1 MTITFS
7 EQLTGISFHFMKRS
21 FTLFFVSFLF
31 TVSMA
36 VAQPGGARMG
46 AGGMSMGAGQTG
58 RLYGKI
64 LDSTSGK
71 PLDAVSVQLVSSK
84 FDMVKKQRKDTII
97 SGMLTPANG
106 DFSLENVPI
115 MGDYRIRISAIGYV
129 TLEQKVSFLSAEV
142 QQKLMQAFASMNQ
155 PAAKG
160 DSAKGKPAAQPNMME
175 VLRKAFG
182 GDMSQMA
189 SMADK
194 DLGNFM
200 LKPDAKMLENVT
212 VTANRP
218 MMQMGIDRKIFN
230 VDKSLAASGSSAIDI
245 MRQIPSVNVDIDGNV
260 SVRNTSPTLFI
271 DGRPTTLSLDQIPA
285 DDIQSVEL
293 ITNPSAK
300 YDASGGTAAIINVVL
315 KKNKKSGYNGSVR
328 AGMDSRFRPNLGGD
342 INVRQQK
349 VNLFAS
355 GNFSMRKSLG
365 WSDIATDYAPT
376 GNLPAYAIA
385 QDVNNTNRGYF
396 AFGRA
401 GADFFI
407 DNRNTLTLSTNLVNG
422 SFDSEESNYIKYDTL
437 YAPPTSSTTRRLT
450 ESDRNFR
457 NIGSSLSFK
466 HLFAKP
472 GHEWTADVNFNSM
485 KSDGS
490 SLFDNQLLDAN
501 SNPKGNP
508 ALQRT
513 ESGTT
518 STFIVAQ
525 TDYTNKLSNNVKF
538 ESGLRA
544 QLRNFSADNNNFI
557 FNYNTNGFV
566 LLPAV
571 SNDYE
576 FTDRVFAGYVTFTG
590 KVGKEGKL
598 GYNLGLRAES
608 SNYDGKLVSLDSG
621 FNVKFPISL
630 FPSAFLS
637 YKLTER
643 SDIQMNYTRR
653 INRPSFFQ
661 LMPFIDFT
669 DPLNLSVGN
678 ANLSPEFTNSLEA
691 NFSQQ
696 FNNNHTLLVSTYY
709 KYTTGLLTRFQYKD
723 LNQVSKD
730 SAIYNTWI
738 NANNSQ
744 TYGLEITSTNKF
756 TKKFET
762 TTNLNFYNASINS
775 ENIQQNLNNSQASFF
790 GKITLTQRIGKSN
803 QWTLQMNADYQSKT
817 VLPVGGGRGFMGGGP
832 MGGGS
837 QAAGSNGFVNPN
849 YGADFSIRRDIIK
862 NKNGQGYAGSLT
874 LSMNDIFRTRIYDAT
889 TSSAFFVQNLTRR
902 RDPQILRLQFNWR
915 FGKMDASLF
924 KRKNMK
930 GEMEGM
936 SEGMNM
942 Q

>member
-1 MTITFS
+1 MTILFGFKT
-7 EQLTGISFHFMKRS
+7 LYYTHFMKLP
-21 FTLFFVSFLF
+21 FTLLL
-31 TVSMA
+31 TVCISAM
-36 VAQPGGARMG
+36 VMAQPPGGGRMG
-46 AGGMSMGAGQTG
+46 ASMPMGAGQTG
-58 RLYGKI
+58 RFYGKI
-64 LDSTSGK
+64 LDSLSGK
-71 PLDAVSVQLVSSK
+71 PLVAASVQLISSK

-97 SGMLTPANG
+97 TGMLTLANG
-106 DFSLENVPI
+106 DFSLENVPL
-115 MGDYRIRISAIGYV
+115 MGDYRIRISAIGYE
-129 TLEQKVSFLSAEV
+129 TLEQKVSFLSPEV

-155 PAAKG
+155 PPAKA
-160 DSAKGKPAAQPNMME
+160 DSGKTKQAGPPNMME
-175 VLRKAFG
+175 VLRKAFD
-182 GDMSQMA
+182 GDMSQMV

-200 LKPDAKMLENVT
+200 LKLDAKVLENVT
-212 VTANRP
+212 VTGTRP

-230 VDKSLAASGSSAIDI
+230 VDKSLAASGSSAVDI

-260 SVRNTSPTLFI
+260 TIRNASPTLFI

-300 YDASGGTAAIINVVL
+300 FDASGGTAAILNVVL
-315 KKNKKSGYNGSVR
+315 KKNKKIGYNGSVR
-328 AGMDSRFRPNLGGD
+328 AGIDSRFRPNMGGD
-342 INVRQQK
+342 INLRQQK
-349 VNLFAS
+349 VNIFAS
-355 GNFSMRKSLG
+355 GNFSTRKSLG
-365 WSDIATDYAPT
+365 WSDIATDYKPT
-376 GNLPAYAIA
+376 RTLPAYGIM
-385 QDVNNTNRGYF
+385 QDVNNVSRGYF

-407 DNRNTLTLSTNLVNG
+407 DNRNTLTLSTNLVRG
-422 SFDSEESNYIKYDTL
+422 SFDNEETNNIRYDTL
-437 YAPPTSSTTRRLT
+437 FTPPTSSLTRRLT
-450 ESDRNFR
+450 ESDRMFKNL
-457 NIGSSLSFK
+457 GATMSYK

-472 GHEWTADVNFNSM
+472 GHEWTADVNFNRS
-485 KSDGS
+485 KSDGTS
-490 SLFDNQLLDAN
+490 NFNNQQMDAN

-513 ESGTT
+513 QSAT
-518 STFIVAQ
+518 SSSFVVVQ
-525 TDYTNKLSNNVKF
+525 TDYINKLSNNVKV

-544 QLRNFSADNNNFI
+544 QLRKFSADNNNSI
-557 FNYNTNGFV
+557 YNYNSNEFV
-566 LLPAV
+566 LLPLV

-576 FTDRVFAGYVTFTG
+576 FTDRVYAGYATFTG

-608 SNYDGKLVSLDSG
+608 SNYDGKLVSLDSS
-621 FNVKFPISL
+621 FNVDFPISL

-637 YKLTER
+637 YKLSDR

-653 INRPSFFQ
+653 INRPNFFQ

-678 ANLSPEFTNSLEA
+678 PGLSPEFTNSLEA

-696 FNNNHTLLVSTYY
+696 FNNNHTLLISSYF
-709 KYTTGLLTRFQYKD
+709 KYTTGLLTRFQYKG

-744 TYGLEITSTNKF
+744 TYGLEITSNNKF
-756 TKKFET
+756 SKKFET
-762 TTNLNFYNASINS
+762 ITNLNFYNATINS
-775 ENIQQNLNNSQASFF
+775 QNIQKNLNNSQTSFF
-790 GKITLTQRIGKSN
+790 GKVTLTQRLGKTN
-803 QWTLQMNADYQSKT
+803 QWTLQLNADYQSKT

-832 MGGGS
+832 MGGGN

-889 TSSAFFVQNLTRR
+889 TSSDFFLQNLTRR
-902 RDPQILRLQFNWR
+902 RDPQVLRLQFNWR
-915 FGKMDASLF
+915 FGKMDASIF